1 MNLAGVV
8 RGDAVV
14 LAVVDQN
21 IGIRDAGRR
30 AVQIVDRRGP
40 VGRTPPV
47 VTIKPGVDFRKVHGL
62 GIDELRTLDG
72 VFGGNPGA
80 RKQQP

>member
-14 LAVVDQN
+14 LAVVEQN

-30 AVQIVDRRGP
+30 SVQIVDRQVR
-40 VGRTPPV
+40 
-47 VTIKPGVDFRKVHGL
+47 
-62 GIDELRTLDG
+62 
-72 VFGGNPGA
+72 
-80 RKQQP
+80 

>member
-1 MNLAGVV
+1 MNLLPAGVV

-40 VGRTPPV
+40 VGFEP
-47 VTIKPGVDFRKVHGL
+47 
-62 GIDELRTLDG
+62 LRLSLSNLEGRSSGNTRAWALMYFCTLDG
-72 VFGGNPGA
+72 VF
-80 RKQQP
+80 RW

>member
-8 RGDAVV
+8 QHDAVV

-40 VGRTPPV
+40 VAEP
-47 VTIKPGVDFRKVHGL
+47 
-62 GIDELRTLDG
+62 LRLSLSNLESI
-72 VFGGNPGA
+72 FGKYTA
-80 RKQQP
+80 WH

>member
-21 IGIRDAGRR
+21 IGVRDAGRR
-30 AVQIVDRRGP
+30 AVQIVDRQGP
-40 VGRTPPV
+40 VGHSTPV
-47 VTIKPGVDFRKVHGL
+47 VTIEPGVDFRKVHGL

-80 RKQQP
+80 REQQP